1 MESNDAVHSHG
12 YQSDGITHF
21 DEHSATA
28 AAISSCLVGQYSAH
42 CGHLIHD
49 NAVGFALGRSH
60 YATLWQGL
68 FRQNAIGLFGTI
80 QHFLGLFEHHR
91 DVDYSKNKMWQ
102 AFVINLF
109 WAIVLLVSA
118 YWLVERGLN
127 ATGIALAV
135 LIAYSLK
142 SILATLYLT
151 LFLKR

>member
-1 MESNDAVHSHG
+1 MPLVYLALSN
-12 YQSDGITHF
+12 IF
-21 DEHSATA
+21 SA
-28 AAISSCLVGQYSAH
+28 YSN
-42 CGHLIHD
+42 IIEM
-49 NAVGFALGRSH
+49 S
-60 YATLWQGL
+60 
-68 FRQNAIGLFGTI
+68 I
-80 QHFLGLFEHHR
+80 
-91 DVDYSKNKMWQ
+91 YSKNKMWQ

-135 LIAYSLK
+135 LIAYGLK

>member
-1 MESNDAVHSHG
+1 
-12 YQSDGITHF
+12 
-21 DEHSATA
+21 
-28 AAISSCLVGQYSAH
+28 
-42 CGHLIHD
+42 
-49 NAVGFALGRSH
+49 
-60 YATLWQGL
+60 
-68 FRQNAIGLFGTI
+68 
-80 QHFLGLFEHHR
+80 
-91 DVDYSKNKMWQ
+91 MWQ

-135 LIAYSLK
+135 LIAYGLK

>member
-1 MESNDAVHSHG
+1 MESDDAVHSHG

-28 AAISSCLVGQYSAH
+28 AAISSCPVGQYSAH
-42 CGHLIHD
+42 CRISSMITLVVLLLGGPIMQLYGK
-49 NAVGFALGRSH
+49 GFSDKMPLVYLALSNIFSA
-60 YATLWQGL
+60 YS
-68 FRQNAIGLFGTI
+68 NII
-80 QHFLGLFEHHR
+80 EMSI
-91 DVDYSKNKMWQ
+91 YSKNKMWQ

-118 YWLVERGLN
+118 YCLVERGLN

-135 LIAYSLK
+135 LIAYGLK